1 MQEKQTLFSGGLN
14 NRLPAHMIP
23 DGFSQ
28 DVKNADLTHGDFR
41 PEKGEG
47 TDSSDP
53 AGSQYYYE
61 AGGSW
66 VGGAGFNTTDYG
78 GLTFTNG
85 GAAGSTTL
93 ICQGGTNDQNVTVS
107 GPITVPLNHTLQIS
121 NTTNVSA
128 NNLYTLTVEESS
140 QGFATA
146 TKFVEYADDLYI
158 SRDGFTVTTAGTHIT
173 NVGQTGPCQIEVALN
188 DLFKFHIHDEVTS
201 NGGEIPEG
209 SLVTDI
215 NTANNKITL
224 SKRAT
229 STASVATAI
238 NVNCVPTRIMD
249 GDLGESF
256 QVGAEIPTPGYV
268 FSDASAS
275 SLIGKNW
282 VSGNTLPI
290 PFRYA
295 LSFLDNTGVES
306 GLSTPSG
313 IGNATPA
320 TGQSTPLEINFT
332 NIGQGKYLIYRIGDT
347 SSVFKLLEYH
357 YHNASAGATGTG
369 VSSSPFTYT
378 VTITDTGMPTETQYA
393 LRWYARNATSKAAKN
408 QTDDKTSSGQTDFAT
423 STNPV
428 VYRNAN
434 ADEFYIHVLCKIKGD
449 TREYVLVSFE
459 TSGGS
464 TTTGS
469 DQFDY
474 IDFQQAGQLA
484 PLAPYESS
492 GLPPKNI
499 KFLTEVNS
507 FFFASIDKI
516 LFISR
521 KNQPNLWD
529 LDATLTFD
537 SQITGLGR
545 RGSELIV
552 FTQFG
557 VFRVF
562 GNAYDDMRKI
572 QIPTKEGIPNGLH
585 KTIAETRGGLVY
597 ANNNGLH
604 YYNGSGIIT
613 ITKNLVD
620 SFTLPA
626 TSKTS
631 NIAGVVDDQYFLLGP
646 TSTTGWKLDMRD
658 GSFRLSKTTLTAN
671 NLHYRGLTNR
681 LYTSTGVIGIGSDLN
696 AELQSKDFAGGD
708 LNQEKFFQSIIISG
722 TDFNGTVTPVIDGVN
737 QTAFTISTTADLDRR
752 LYLSDATRG
761 NIMSVKT
768 SGTGTIQ
775 EIGVDSIMAN
785 ALQLSRFDSI
795 TFTYTGTPS
804 VSVKIDGSAS
814 IASTTLSAPTGGEG
828 QATLYFPAMTE
839 GVVPHVFA
847 TETEANRITN
857 YSIASEA
864 I

>member
-1 MQEKQTLFSGGLN
+1 MQEKQSLFSGGLN

-53 AGSQYYYE
+53 AGSQFYYE

-78 GLTFTNG
+78 GITYTNG
-85 GAAGSTTL
+85 GAAGSTT
-93 ICQGGTNDQNVTVS
+93 IVCASGNETVS
-107 GPITVPLNHTLQIS
+107 GPITVPENHTLQIS

-146 TKFVEYADDLYI
+146 NKFIEYADDLYV
-158 SRDGFTVTTAGTHIT
+158 SRDGFTVTTTGTHIK
-173 NVGQTGPCQIEVALN
+173 NTGPNSFCQVEVALN

-209 SLVTDI
+209 ALVTNI
-215 NTANNKITL
+215 NTANNKVTL
-224 SKRAT
+224 SKAAT
-229 STASVATAI
+229 STTSVATAI
-238 NVNCVPTRIMD
+238 NINCVSTRIMD
-249 GDLGESF
+249 GDLSESF
-256 QVGAEIPTPGYV
+256 QVGAEIPNPGYV
-268 FSDASAS
+268 FSNATLSTF
-275 SLIGKNW
+275 IGKNW
-282 VSGNTLPI
+282 VSASSLPI
-290 PFRYA
+290 PLRYA
-295 LSFLDNTGVES
+295 ISFLDDTGVES
-306 GLSTPSG
+306 GLATPSG
-313 IGNATPA
+313 VGSVTP
-320 TGQSTPLEINFT
+320 TGTDTPIKIDFT
-332 NIGQGKYLIYRIGDT
+332 NIAQGKYLIYRIGDT
-347 SSVFKLLEYH
+347 SSIFKLVDYH
-357 YHNASAGATGTG
+357 YHNTTASISASDSTG
-369 VSSSPFTYT
+369 TYT
-378 VTITDTGMPTETQYA
+378 VSVTDTNMPTGSQYA
-393 LRWYARNATSKAAKN
+393 LRWYARDDLDSKAAKN
-408 QTDDKTSSGQTDFAT
+408 TTDDKTNSGQTDFST
-423 STNPV
+423 STSPV
-428 VYRNAN
+428 MHKAAASDN
-434 ADEFYIHVLCKIKGD
+434 FYVEVLCKIPGD
-449 TREYVLVSFE
+449 TRVYVLDSFE
-459 TSGGS
+459 TNGTVNV
-464 TTTGS
+464 TTS
-469 DQFDY
+469 FDY
-474 IDFQQAGQLA
+474 IDFNSAQQLS

-604 YYNGSGIIT
+604 YYNGSGIMT

-626 TSKTS
+626 TSQTS

-646 TSTTGWKLDMRD
+646 TSTAGWKLDMRD

-681 LYTSTGVIGIGSDLN
+681 LYTSTGIIGIGSDLT

-761 NIMSVKT
+761 NIMSVKS